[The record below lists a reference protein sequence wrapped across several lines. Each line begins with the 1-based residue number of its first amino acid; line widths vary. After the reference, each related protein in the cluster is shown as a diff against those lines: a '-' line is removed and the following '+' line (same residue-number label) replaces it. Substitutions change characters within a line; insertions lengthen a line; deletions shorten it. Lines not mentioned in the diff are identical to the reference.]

1 MGLDFSHGEAHWA
14 YSGFGRF
21 REKLANA
28 EGFNLNDME
37 GFLRLHETPRPM
49 RSWDTVTTDL
59 KPLLNHSDCDGEL
72 TPQECKQVAPRLK
85 QIIADWPLED
95 RDRDSGLEL
104 VAAMEHCAG
113 HGENLE
119 FC

>member
-1 MGLDFSHGEAHWA
+1 MGLDFSHGDAHWA

-21 REKLANA
+21 REKLARA

-37 GFLRLHETPRPM
+37 GFRRSHEPPRPM

-59 KPLLNHSDCDGEL
+59 KPLLDHSDCDGEL
-72 TPQECKQVAPRLK
+72 TSEECKQVAPRLK
-85 QIIADWPLED
+85 EIIADWPLED
-95 RDRDSGLEL
+95 YDRRSGLDL
-104 VAAMEHCAG
+104 VAAMEYCAE
-113 HGENLE
+113 HGETLE